1 MWLPTRPLVAVRGLS
16 SVGRALPLQ
25 GRSQGFESPRLH
37 KTKAQFRHYPAVFRE
52 YKPITT
58 PLSQSPGPNRSATN
72 AGRLTVV
79 PFPFFGE
86 PTTNTPSTKVTDREI
101 RTRMRGQNG

>member
-1 MWLPTRPLVAVRGLS
+1 MSGNTSASR
-16 SVGRALPLQ
+16 
-25 GRSQGFESPRLH
+25 
-37 KTKAQFRHYPAVFRE
+37 
-52 YKPITT
+52 
-58 PLSQSPGPNRSATN
+58 SPGPNRSATN
-72 AGRLTVV
+72 AGRLTVL